1 MSSYKLDSQ
10 QVAAA
15 ERSKSCERSRK
26 PSASAAV
33 VTAWS
38 EPGHSGNVTI
48 ASLLI
53 LTELRPVLPCHWLLR
68 AVALTL
74 RTTMQQ
80 EEKMS
85 SSS

>member
-53 LTELRPVLPCHWLLR
+53 LTELRPVLPWLQR